1 MEPMEWV
8 AVSPCGHREVCV
20 RCAASIRF
28 FHNDLRCCICRSH
41 CSTVVVTK
49 ASSIRASGQRDFP
62 FLWPPPPAFA
72 SEVLVGHYFWYHRGM
87 RAYFDDLFQ
96 YKEMKE
102 VCSTTTTTTT
112 TTTTPPPPSSE
123 ESSRA
128 AGASRY
134 PDVSLNVSVSQRRR
148 AAEAPVELEEPSS
161 SDDGVLITLYYC
173 CRGHSWF
180 LWLFLSLLT
189 IGGFLMLAEHPYP
202 DVLIVLLVCVLF
214 SAFTAC
220 TVYAWRKFS
229 NNSLQWRR

>member
-1 MEPMEWV
+1 MEADEGDHLQEQAICVVCMEPMEWV

-102 VCSTTTTTTT
+102 VCSTTTTT
-112 TTTTPPPPSSE
+112 PPPSSE

-161 SDDGVLITLYYC
+161 SDDGVSNLSAGYIGDTAYTL
-173 CRGHSWF
+173 
-180 LWLFLSLLT
+180 
-189 IGGFLMLAEHPYP
+189 
-202 DVLIVLLVCVLF
+202 LLVNISIYIHIVRNHLHIIY
-214 SAFTAC
+214 S
-220 TVYAWRKFS
+220 KFIYYIVT
-229 NNSLQWRR
+229 